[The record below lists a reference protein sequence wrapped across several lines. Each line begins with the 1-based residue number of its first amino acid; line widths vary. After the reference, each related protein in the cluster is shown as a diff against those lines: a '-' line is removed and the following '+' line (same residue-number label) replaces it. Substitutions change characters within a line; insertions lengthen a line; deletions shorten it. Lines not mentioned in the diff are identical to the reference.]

1 MSLAMAIGPRF
12 AQPRQLP
19 DHAGSSELSSTG
31 DNEVWAEDSRGP
43 VGQGSSSDSLL
54 NLVPREEDTVS
65 AVGENGNWYLAQLDE
80 DVTGKSEQKP
90 YYKNLINLS
99 LIDTDIRDALSALAI
114 DQEINIATAKG
125 VSGKISI
132 HLFQVS
138 LEKALHAITMAG
150 GFSYHKYKGVYYV
163 YKPKVTKDPQSDRL
177 QMRIFELKYV
187 EVDEIQEILDGIPGI
202 RTVKIHRPSRTII
215 VEDTPESIKK
225 IATIVRHWDTMPKQV
240 MIEAKILEIN
250 LTDDMALGVEWDAI
264 LGDFRITTGS
274 FSNSVLPDGAEVSP
288 VPDTGGSGLFANVL
302 TGSGNFQF
310 AAALDALQTKT
321 DVNTLSTPKVL
332 AIHGETAKVQVGGQ
346 QGYSVSQ
353 TNLGV
358 TSENIEFIDTGIV
371 LEITPY
377 IDNDNNVLLNV
388 KPSVTSA
395 ELEEGIPVTRTA
407 FVNTWLLAKSGD
419 TVLIGG
425 LIQDSRTK
433 TRDEV
438 PCLGNI
444 PGLGLLFGRRARSVD
459 KVELVILIT
468 PRVLAPGRERLDEKE
483 AIEKTKRME
492 KIFKKEP
499 PPPYKQIYEFL
510 LPWEDVSDEANKSE
524 EPAAQKGRSKPLVE
538 ERAEGK

>member
-1 MSLAMAIGPRF
+1 
-12 AQPRQLP
+12 
-19 DHAGSSELSSTG
+19 
-31 DNEVWAEDSRGP
+31 
-43 VGQGSSSDSLL
+43 
-54 NLVPREEDTVS
+54 
-65 AVGENGNWYLAQLDE
+65 
-80 DVTGKSEQKP
+80 
-90 YYKNLINLS
+90 
-99 LIDTDIRDALSALAI
+99 
-114 DQEINIATAKG
+114 
-125 VSGKISI
+125 
-132 HLFQVS
+132 
-138 LEKALHAITMAG
+138 
-150 GFSYHKYKGVYYV
+150 
-163 YKPKVTKDPQSDRL
+163 
-177 QMRIFELKYV
+177 
-187 EVDEIQEILDGIPGI
+187 
-202 RTVKIHRPSRTII
+202 
-215 VEDTPESIKK
+215 
-225 IATIVRHWDTMPKQV
+225 
-240 MIEAKILEIN
+240 
-250 LTDDMALGVEWDAI
+250 
-264 LGDFRITTGS
+264 
-274 FSNSVLPDGAEVSP
+274 
-288 VPDTGGSGLFANVL
+288 VPDTVGSGLFANVL